1 MNKFSILLTL
11 LVATAFGQEMKL
23 AKLLG
28 PDFKSI
34 PPRRNNPY
42 METAPGCEI
51 IPSATIKGDTSGLV
65 YNKEYLLFRNYEAIQ
80 KGIAAY
86 VKTSFVSNAEYQ
98 EFQNWV
104 RDSIAREKIIKY
116 DYYPIES
123 VLKFLVAS
131 PKDLEEE
138 GDINRFRNIQKLRNK
153 YKLNWETTFQYNDP
167 QWMPALADMYL
178 PQPERFFRL
187 RDFDKR
193 KLTYRY
199 AIPFREEALDLQ
211 IPTIN
216 HSAFWASKSVSVNDQ
231 LAVLGQVYDQLLKSA
246 PVTGLT
252 GIQANAFCHWKEVQ
266 LQQELIKKGF
276 FYKVRVTL
284 PVVNE
289 LTEIQTAL
297 IIPERN
303 YTLQWR
309 ITVADYQVFMLAVKD
324 SILTEHLFYKL
335 HESNETRDDALK
347 LIPYKEKYFDESRLK
362 FRKVDPSDYELN
374 RYLYPLKK
382 NPKIFKKYKKEVL
395 EIEISQ
401 EQYLD
406 SYKYERIDIAERAI
420 VGKLRVEKVDPN
432 YRRGYERL
440 EVYEIN
446 SSTQEWIGMDL
457 DLGYVNRLM
466 QCTGVRDHENYA
478 RFRLQ
483 GFVKLTPKFSME
495 QQKPEDLVKGISY
508 EQALAYYH
516 WKYPI
521 WKAKPGDDWQNF
533 VYPSEEQF
541 KRIQNGEKLIIPT
554 HEIPYPA
561 PVFRYVVTFFS
572 AN

>member
-1 MNKFSILLTL
+1 MTKFSILLTL

-34 PPRRNNPY
+34 PVRRNNPY

-65 YNKEYLLFRNYEAIQ
+65 SNKEYLLFRNYEAAQ
-80 KGIAAY
+80 KRIAAY

-104 RDSIAREKIIKY
+104 RDSIAREKIIRY

-123 VLKFLVAS
+123 VLKFLVVS

-138 GDINRFRNIQKLRNK
+138 GNIDMRKLRKK
-153 YKLNWETTFQYNDP
+153 YKLNWETPFKYNDP
-167 QWMPALADMYL
+167 QWMPVLADMYM
-178 PQPERFFRL
+178 PQPERFFRF

-193 KLTYRY
+193 KLTYQY
-199 AIPFREEALDLQ
+199 TIPLGEETLELH

-216 HSAFWASKSVSVNDQ
+216 HAALWANKSVSVNDEY
-231 LAVLGQVYDQLLKSA
+231 AVLGQKQDQLVQSS
-246 PVTGLT
+246 PVIGLT

-266 LQQELIKKGF
+266 LQQELNKKGF
-276 FYKVRVTL
+276 SYKVRVTL
-284 PVVNE
+284 PVLNE
-289 LTEIQTAL
+289 LTEIDTTLAV
-297 IIPERN
+297 PERN

-309 ITVADYQVFMLAVKD
+309 ITVVDYQAFMQAVKD

-335 HESNETRDDALK
+335 QESKETRADALK
-347 LIPYKEKYFDESRLK
+347 LISYKEQYFNERSLK
-362 FRKVDPSDYELN
+362 FGKVPPSDYELC

-382 NPKIFKKYKKEVL
+382 DPKIFKKYKEEVL
-395 EIEISQ
+395 EIEI
-401 EQYLD
+401 EMDEHLNL
-406 SYKYERIDIAERAI
+406 YKYERIDIAERSI
-420 VGKLRVEKVDPN
+420 VGKLRVEKMDPN
-432 YRRGYERL
+432 YHRSYDRL

-446 SSTQEWIGMDL
+446 SVTQERIGMDL
-457 DLGYVNRLM
+457 DLGYINRLM

-478 RFRLQ
+478 RFRLHE
-483 GFVKLTPKFSME
+483 FVKVTPKFAIE
-495 QQKPEDLVKGISY
+495 QQKPEDLVKGITY

-521 WKAKPGDDWQNF
+521 WKAKHSDDWQNF
-533 VYPSEEQF
+533 VYPNEDQF
-541 KRIQNGEKLIIPT
+541 KRIQNGEQIKIPE
-554 HEIPYPA
+554 HQLNYPS
-561 PVFRYVVTFFS
+561 PVFRYVVSFS
-572 AN
+572 TVK